1 MNSIEATS
9 LLAVDKKNR
18 MLKDFIYRTIDV
30 YELNRW
36 NNSPQ
41 AIPDNATLRR
51 YLNRCGWD
59 LDYAEKLYRK
69 MLEWRIINNIDAI
82 LKELPYPKSIEDK
95 GGIFLAPFNHKFLDY
110 YGIPIEIVKM
120 SRINFA
126 DADVD
131 DILNYLILKE
141 ETLFHKYDISDK
153 SMILI
158 YDFKNFTMNL
168 SFVLN
173 VLPKLSKISRVMDDY
188 YAGRA
193 RKIYIINAPPLF
205 ETVYK
210 LVSNFIPEHTTRMVY
225 ISAEGAFGSSAVST
239 LRVEGAFGSSAVSTL
254 RVEGAFGSSAVSTL
268 RVEGAFGSSAVSN
281 FVERLIHDTPEHE
294 ELLEYLRNS

>member
-1 MNSIEATS
+1 MNSIEAVS

-36 NNSPQ
+36 NNCPQ

-82 LKELPYPKSIEDK
+82 VKEFPYPKSIEDK

-110 YGIPIEIVKM
+110 YGIPIEIVKI
-120 SRINFA
+120 SQINFA
-126 DADVD
+126 DADID

-193 RKIYIINAPPLF
+193 RKIYIINTPPLF

-210 LVSNFIPEHTTRMVY
+210 LASNFIPEHTTRMVY
-225 ISAEGAFGSSAVST
+225 ISVEGGSRAVST
-239 LRVEGAFGSSAVSTL
+239 PVEGAFGSFAVSTP
-254 RVEGAFGSSAVSTL
+254 VERYGG
-268 RVEGAFGSSAVSN
+268 AVSN